1 MILSLF
7 SSYFSSPKEEEE
19 ERVFELFGEEVEES
33 KLTINEKRWL
43 QLTRDVS
50 FEDV

>member
-1 MILSLF
+1 MILSL
-7 SSYFSSPKEEEE
+7 SSYFSSDEEEGD
-19 ERVFELFGEEVEES
+19 RVFELFGEEVEES
-33 KLTINEKRWL
+33 ELTINEKRWL